1 MQLYKSDRSRWI
13 GGLIV
18 ILVVYTLFYLLF
30 ADRAFT
36 YEIPRKL
43 RHVIK
48 FGTTIV
54 VYFVGT
60 YHLGNLEDKWMSQVW
75 HFVHISLLCA
85 ITAIGLYDWVFGM
98 VGTKTKEL
106 AATMQEFLIS
116 PVLYVAMG
124 ILNKRLSK
132 DLQE

>member
-1 MQLYKSDRSRWI
+1 MQLYKTDRSRWI
-13 GGLIV
+13 GGLIIIV
-18 ILVVYTLFYLLF
+18 IVYSLFYLLF

-36 YEIPRKL
+36 YEIHRKV

-48 FGTTIV
+48 FGTTIL

-60 YHLGNLEDKWMSQVW
+60 YHLGKLNDKWMSTVW
-75 HFVHISLLCA
+75 HFIHISLLCI
-85 ITAIGLYDWVFGM
+85 ITSIGLYDWIFGM

-106 AATMQEFLIS
+106 AATFQEFLIS

-124 ILNKRLSK
+124 ILNNRLGK
-132 DLQE
+132 G